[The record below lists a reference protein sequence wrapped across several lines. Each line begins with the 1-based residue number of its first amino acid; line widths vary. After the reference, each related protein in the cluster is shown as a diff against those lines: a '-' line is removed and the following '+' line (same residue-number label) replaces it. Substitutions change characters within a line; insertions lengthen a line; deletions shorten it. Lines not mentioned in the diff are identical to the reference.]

1 MMNETRK
8 AFRRFAIMSSGTP
21 DAVRPW
27 RQTSVTVRPHSPQAG
42 QQLSE
47 QVPFAAD
54 VDSLSIPRHRHQLP
68 HRFEQALG
76 CNGKSR
82 RVNVLELASLMP
94 ASWNRIDE
102 WLRQIE
108 AIRQAR

>member
-1 MMNETRK
+1 
-8 AFRRFAIMSSGTP
+8 MSSGTP

-54 VDSLSIPRHRHQLP
+54 VDSLSIPSHRHQLP

-82 RVNVLELASLMP
+82 RVNVLEMASP
-94 ASWNRIDE
+94 TIPSWNQIAGFIASMRQ
-102 WLRQIE
+102 LRDRDG
-108 AIRQAR
+108 A